1 MPRKHTVISER
12 LQNDMKGGV
21 SMRKTLICLLL
32 SLVLVLSTTTAAFA
46 VGNVGLRPV
55 KKPPVIVRPLV
66 DDMGG

>member
-1 MPRKHTVISER
+1 
-12 LQNDMKGGV
+12 MKGGV